1 MEESLRGTTSRFLVC
16 LAPAGRRGT
25 EAEEAQHE
33 GRQPLPVL
41 PKELGDASICAAA
54 GEMEAALALLPL
66 AGNGGP
72 PLATDIADLQKA
84 QQPSRQRCAAGP
96 PRPAPN
102 LWQGGRNLGTAG
114 SHAADPPCGLRSL
127 LMLEPLWSSWDLCCL
142 GPPETPGFPSRGA
155 GSARLGTSPPHSPP

>member
-96 PRPAPN
+96 PGLP
-102 LWQGGRNLGTAG
+102 QTFGKGAG
-114 SHAADPPCGLRSL
+114 IWAL
-127 LMLEPLWSSWDLCCL
+127 L
-142 GPPETPGFPSRGA
+142 GPMLQIHLVDCGPC
-155 GSARLGTSPPHSPP
+155 LC